1 MGEFSL
7 SKNANIGLS
16 AVDISVNPSKNNPN
30 TIFYTTPTSPTD
42 TSVHQAQSRSAMQDE
57 LVDKTAVSGA
67 STDEVGVTTIDKPA
81 ECDSNSNTADLS
93 DKLNEQVAQSTK
105 PGTGLQLLYTSEPN
119 TPSGNLWS
127 TAIEDGYMPNLPNVN
142 GGLAFQNFP
151 SPTQPQLFGNTVNQ
165 NQGRRAI
172 TATHNFP
179 HNVGRQQP
187 SHPLYKSYAPWTS
200 VSQSWSGSST
210 WNRGRSV
217 PNLTPLQQMGV
228 ASRKP
233 SPTFNHQQVISPVKF
248 RRSTSYPGK
257 GHFPQPPTLEITN
270 MDEAR
275 ELLSYQDRCGVVN
288 GNGNSPLDTMRGLEH
303 YLNDYMRQP
312 ADSTDLKG
320 FINCNTNAYPPLSQL
335 HGKSPYFSGLDDQ
348 AGPVLLEEPGHLVDT
363 SLGAQPLSSPSRSSP
378 HSQGSEGGERFSRK
392 VFVGGLPPDIDEDEI
407 TNSFRRFGPL
417 VVDWPHKAESKSY
430 FPPKG
435 YAFLLFQVSWHYSN
449 KIVYKYVFRTRILY
463 KV

>member
-7 SKNANIGLS
+7 SSNTNIGLS
-16 AVDISVNPSKNNPN
+16 GVDISVNPSKNNPN

-67 STDEVGVTTIDKPA
+67 NTDEVGVTTIDKTG
-81 ECDSNSNTADLS
+81 ECDTNSNTADLS
-93 DKLNEQVAQSTK
+93 DKLNEQVGQNTK
-105 PGTGLQLLYTSEPN
+105 SGTAGLQLFHASEPN

-127 TAIEDGYMPNLPNVN
+127 TAIEDGYVPNLPNVN
-142 GGLAFQNFP
+142 GGLGFQNFP
-151 SPTQPQLFGNTVNQ
+151 SPAQAQLFGNTVNQ

-179 HNVGRQQP
+179 HNVGRQQQP
-187 SHPLYKSYAPWTS
+187 SHPLYKSYGPWTN
-200 VSQSWSGSST
+200 VSQSWSGSSA

-233 SPTFNHQQVISPVKF
+233 SPTFNHQHQQVISPVKF

-275 ELLSYQDRCGVVN
+275 ELLSYQVMCVFGY
-288 GNGNSPLDTMRGLEH
+288 PLHTTPRLASQTEC
-303 YLNDYMRQP
+303 L
-312 ADSTDLKG
+312 
-320 FINCNTNAYPPLSQL
+320 CPL
-335 HGKSPYFSGLDDQ
+335 P
-348 AGPVLLEEPGHLVDT
+348 LLMLLLQT
-363 SLGAQPLSSPSRSSP
+363 L
-378 HSQGSEGGERFSRK
+378 
-392 VFVGGLPPDIDEDEI
+392 
-407 TNSFRRFGPL
+407 L
-417 VVDWPHKAESKSY
+417 VVFFRIVSVLSVIFFFIYIHIYVNNINK
-430 FPPKG
+430 
-435 YAFLLFQVSWHYSN
+435 LLIIMFCVMFSLHIAHVQTYIH
-449 KIVYKYVFRTRILY
+449 TCTHL
-463 KV
+463 